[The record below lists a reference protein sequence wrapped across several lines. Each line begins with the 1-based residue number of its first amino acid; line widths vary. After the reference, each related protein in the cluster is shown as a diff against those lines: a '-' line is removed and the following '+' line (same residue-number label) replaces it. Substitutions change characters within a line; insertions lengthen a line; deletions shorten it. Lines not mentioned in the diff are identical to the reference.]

1 MESRIF
7 LENSESIK
15 FRNLK
20 KIESR
25 KFIKAKKKR
34 IKKNQKIKNRIQKI

>member
-1 MESRIF
+1 M
-7 LENSESIK
+7 ENSESIK

-25 KFIKAKKKR
+25 KIKAKPIESRKFRK
-34 IKKNQKIKNRIQKI
+34 

>member
-1 MESRIF
+1 MQKPKKMESRKI

-25 KFIKAKKKR
+25 KFIKAKKLESRKFR
-34 IKKNQKIKNRIQKI
+34 K